1 MQITETTKL
10 CSGTYILPNGIDIY
24 AESITLDCNGATL
37 IGNGSDNGIHSTD
50 DNNITIKNC
59 NIENYSYGI
68 YLSNSI
74 NSTITNNTASNKTY
88 KAYIF
93 TAAGTNEG
101 AIIPVKIVVRNRFD
115 VGASIVNQIIPAGGT
130 LRMESSVADSV
141 IFTVS
146 GKELP

>member
-1 MQITETTKL
+1 MPT
-10 CSGTYILPNGIDIY
+10 D
-24 AESITLDCNGATL
+24 ITLVQGQQNTVA
-37 IGNGSDNGIHSTD
+37 N
-50 DNNITIKNC
+50 TIE
-59 NIENYSYGI
+59 IF
-68 YLSNSI
+68 YLSPAGDGG
-74 NSTITNNTASNKTY
+74 TVITAFTASNNTASNKTY

-130 LRMESSVADSV
+130 LRMESSAADSI